1 MGEVDRAGAVMGLGE
16 YGGFTKSDCKC
27 PHNGNIDTYTDAMF
41 VDCMKHGL
49 ASPYRKYSCIYEI
62 QTP

>member
-1 MGEVDRAGAVMGLGE
+1 MGLGE
-16 YGGFTKSDCKC
+16 YGGFTKADCKC
-27 PHNGNIDTYTDAMF
+27 PHNGNIDAYTDAMF